1 MTTAD
6 NRIVLASSNPGKL
19 AEIRE
24 LLADLPY
31 NLVAQGELGITEIP
45 ETGFT
50 FVENALL
57 KARNASRLS
66 GLPALSDDSG
76 LLVDVL
82 NGAPGLKSAR
92 YAGDKATPASNNA
105 KLVEALKGVPAL
117 QRSAQFYCVIV
128 FLRQARDP
136 APLICQ
142 GVWHGRILE
151 EPRGEG
157 GFGYDSLFLEPGL
170 EQTAAEMEAA
180 MKNLVS
186 HRSRA
191 LADLR
196 SGLARR

>member
-128 FLRQARDP
+128 FLRHARDP

>member
-31 NLVAQGELGITEIP
+31 NLVAQSELGITEIP

-128 FLRQARDP
+128 FLRHARDP

>member
-1 MTTAD
+1 VTTAD

-92 YAGDKATPASNNA
+92 YAGEKATPDSNNI
-105 KLVEALKGVPAL
+105 KLLDALKGVAPL
-117 QRSAQFYCVIV
+117 QRTAQFYCVIV
-128 FLRQARDP
+128 FLRHARDP

-151 EPRGEG
+151 EPRGTG

-170 EQTAAEMEAA
+170 EQSAAEMEAA